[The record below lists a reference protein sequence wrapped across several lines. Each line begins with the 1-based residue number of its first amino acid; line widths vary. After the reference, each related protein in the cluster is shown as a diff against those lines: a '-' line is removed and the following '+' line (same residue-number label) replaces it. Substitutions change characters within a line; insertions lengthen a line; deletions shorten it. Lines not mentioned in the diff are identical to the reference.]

1 MPIVKRQKTTYPG
14 VFFIEGVSS
23 ATGKTERIYY
33 IRYRKNGKII
43 EEKAG
48 CQIEDDMTPSRA
60 SRKRALRI
68 KGDELSNTERRQ
80 AEKKAKEAISNKQTI
95 SKLWEK
101 YLEQNPALKGALT
114 DKNRFEN
121 HIKPTLGEKEPG
133 ELLPLDVD
141 RLRLKLSKNKKPGTV
156 RNVLELLRRIISFGE
171 KKRLCEAAKF
181 KIEMPA
187 VNNLKTEDLS
197 PDQLS
202 SLLKTIEKDTHAQ
215 AGNMMLLTLYTGM
228 RRGEMFRLQWKDIDF
243 ERGFI
248 NLINP
253 KGGKDQRIP
262 LNEPTRKL
270 LKSIEK
276 KSSYVFPGRKG
287 KQRTD
292 IHRAVNEIRDAAGLP
307 RDFRALHGL
316 RHVYASMMASSG
328 QVDLFT
334 LQRLLTHKSPLMTQ
348 RYAHLRDE
356 ALKRGAD
363 TAGQLIQNFLQDSK
377 SERKDSEAL
386 NQ

>member
-1 MPIVKRQKTTYPG
+1 MPAIKRQKTSYPG

-48 CQIEDDMTPSRA
+48 YQLEDDMTPARA
-60 SRKRALRI
+60 NRKRALRI
-68 KGDELSNTERRQ
+68 IGDELSNADRRQ
-80 AEKKAKEAISNKQTI
+80 AEKAAKEAIDNKLTI

-101 YLEQNPALKGALT
+101 YLMQRPDLKGITT
-114 DKNRFEN
+114 DKNRYEN
-121 HIKPTLGEKEPG
+121 YIRPTLGDKEPSD
-133 ELLPLDVD
+133 LLPLDVD
-141 RLRLKLSKNKKPGTV
+141 RLRLKLLKTRKPGTV
-156 RNVLELLRRIISFGE
+156 KNVLELLRRIINFGV
-171 KKRLCEAAKF
+171 KKRLCEGAKF
-181 KIEMPA
+181 KIEMPS

-202 SLLKTIEKDTHAQ
+202 SLLKAIEKDTHLQ

-262 LNEPTRKL
+262 LNEAGRGL
-270 LKSIEK
+270 LNSIK
-276 KSSYVFPGRKG
+276 RTSSYVFPGRKD

-292 IHRAVNEIRDAAGLP
+292 IHKAVNAIRDKAGLP
-307 RDFRALHGL
+307 KTFRALHGL
-316 RHVYASMMASSG
+316 RHVYASMLASSG

-356 ALKRGAD
+356 AIKKAASV
-363 TAGQLIQNFLQDSK
+363 AGEIIENARISIMEEK
-377 SERKDSEAL
+377 KEA
-386 NQ
+386 NR